1 MLPILKP
8 FLKTGLFIAT
18 RLTFNKESRSSFS
31 GPIIRISI
39 AGIALSLAVMIIS
52 VATVTGFK
60 NEIRRKIIGFGSH
73 IQIINYDANNSFET
87 EPVSR
92 NQAFL
97 PLLDA
102 VPGIRHVQ
110 VFATKPGIIKSK
122 TDIQG
127 AIVKGV
133 GSDFDWSFFAGNLV
147 EGSIFQVTDTSKTD
161 KVLISKYFSGL
172 LKLKPGDRFAMYF
185 INDQPRGRSFIVSGI
200 YQTSLMEFDKQFIL
214 ADIGHL
220 QSLNNWDSTQVSG
233 FEILIEDYTQLDR
246 ISAEVFNI
254 AGMTFSEDGSKLR
267 VINVRDRYPQIFDW
281 LGLIDKNVWVLL
293 GLMLTVSAF
302 NMISGLLIIILD
314 RTAMIGILKALGMNN
329 QGVRNIFLYQ
339 SAYIMIK
346 GLFWGN
352 LIGIGICLVQHYSK
366 LLKLNPESYFL
377 AYVPIN
383 FNLMQLFVL
392 NTGTLM
398 ITLTV
403 LLLPSMV
410 IARISP
416 SRTIRFD

>member
-1 MLPILKP
+1 M
-8 FLKTGLFIAT
+8 KTGLFIAT
-18 RLTFNKESRSSFS
+18 RLIFNKESRSSFS

-39 AGIALSLAVMIIS
+39 TGIALSLAVMIIS
-52 VATVTGFK
+52 VASVTGFK

-87 EPVSR
+87 EPVLK
-92 NQAFL
+92 NQPFL
-97 PLLDA
+97 PLLAA
-102 VPGIRHVQ
+102 VPGVRHVQ
-110 VFATKPGIIKSK
+110 VFATKPGIIKTKSE
-122 TDIQG
+122 IQG

-147 EGSIFQVTDTSKTD
+147 EGTLFKVNDSIKTE
-161 KVLISKYFSGL
+161 KVLISKYFADL

-185 INDQPRGRSFIVSGI
+185 INDQPRGRSFTVSGI
-200 YQTSLMEFDKQFIL
+200 YRTSLMEFDKQFIL

-233 FEILIEDYTQLDR
+233 FEILIDDYSQLDQV
-246 ISAEVFNI
+246 SAEVFNI
-254 AGMTFSEDGSKLR
+254 AGLSFSEDGSKLR

-293 GLMLTVSAF
+293 GLMLIVSAF

-314 RTAMIGILKALGMNN
+314 RTTMIGILKALGMNN
-329 QGVRNIFLYQ
+329 HGVRSIFLYQ
-339 SAYIMIK
+339 SVYLMVK

-352 LIGIGICLVQHYSK
+352 LAGIGICLLQHYFK
-366 LLKLNPESYFL
+366 FLKLNPESYFL
-377 AYVPIN
+377 EYVPVN
-383 FNLMQLFVL
+383 FNIMQLFVL
-392 NTGTLM
+392 NMGTLV
-398 ITLTV
+398 ITLVV
-403 LLLPSMV
+403 LTLPSMV

>member
-1 MLPILKP
+1 LQV
-8 FLKTGLFIAT
+8 LKTGLFIAT

-87 EPVSR
+87 EPVLR
-92 NQAFL
+92 NQSFL
-97 PLLDA
+97 PLLDS

-110 VFATKPGIIKSK
+110 VFTTKPGIIKTKS
-122 TDIQG
+122 DIQG

-147 EGSIFQVTDTSKTD
+147 EGSVFKVNDSIRTDD
-161 KVLISKYFSGL
+161 VLISKYFSDL
-172 LKLKPGDRFAMYF
+172 LKLNPGDRFAMYF
-185 INDQPRGRSFIVSGI
+185 INDQPRGRAFTVSGI

-233 FEILIEDYTQLDR
+233 FEILINDYTQLDR

-254 AGMTFSEDGSKLR
+254 AGMSFNQDGSKLR
-267 VINVRDRYPQIFDW
+267 VISVRDRYPQIFDW

-293 GLMLTVSAF
+293 GLMLIVSAF

-339 SAYIMIK
+339 SAYIMLK

-352 LIGIGICLVQHYSK
+352 LVGIGICLLQYFFK
-366 LLKLNPESYFL
+366 FLKLNPESYFL
-377 AYVPIN
+377 EYVPVN
-383 FNLMQLFVL
+383 FNIMQLFVL
-392 NTGTLM
+392 NVGTLM
-398 ITLTV
+398 ITLFV

>member
-1 MLPILKP
+1 MKLIPRQP
-8 FLKTGLFIAT
+8 LKTGLFIAT

-39 AGIALSLAVMIIS
+39 TGIALSLAIMI
-52 VATVTGFK
+52 VAVTTVTGFK

-73 IQIINYDANNSFET
+73 IQILNYDANSSFET
-87 EPVSR
+87 EPVSK

-97 PLLDA
+97 PLLSKIH
-102 VPGIRHVQ
+102 GIRHIQ
-110 VFATKPGIIKSK
+110 VFGTKPGIIKTK

-147 EGSIFQVTDTSKTD
+147 EGSLFEVRDGEKTE
-161 KVLISKYFSGL
+161 KVLISKYFSDL
-172 LKLKPGDRFAMYF
+172 LRLRPGDRFAMYF
-185 INDQPRGRSFIVSGI
+185 IDDQPRGRSFTVSGI
-200 YQTSLMEFDKQFIL
+200 YRTSLMEFDKQFIL

-233 FEILIEDYTQLDR
+233 FEILINDYAELDR
-246 ISAEVFNI
+246 VTAEVFNI
-254 AGMTFSEDGSKLR
+254 AGVSFNQDGSKLL
-267 VINVRDRYPQIFDW
+267 VISIRDRYPQIFDW

-293 GLMLTVSAF
+293 GLMLIVSAF

-314 RTAMIGILKALGMNN
+314 RTTMIGILKALGMNN
-329 QGVRNIFLYQ
+329 TGVRNIFLYQ
-339 SAYIMIK
+339 SVYLMVK

-352 LIGIGICLVQHYSK
+352 LIGIGICLLQYYFK
-366 LLKLNPESYFL
+366 FLKLNPESYFL
-377 AYVPIN
+377 EYVPVN
-383 FNLMQLFVL
+383 FNLTQLLLL
-392 NTGTLM
+392 NIGTLL
-398 ITLTV
+398 ITLVV
-403 LLLPSMV
+403 LTLPSVV